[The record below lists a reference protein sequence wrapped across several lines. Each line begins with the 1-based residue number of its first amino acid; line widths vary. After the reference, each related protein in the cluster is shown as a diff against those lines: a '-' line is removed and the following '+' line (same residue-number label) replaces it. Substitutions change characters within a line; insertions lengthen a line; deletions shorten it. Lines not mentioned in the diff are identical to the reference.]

1 MIAFAERRSDAM
13 EKEREAQVNDTKPKT
28 RRQLIEVARE
38 SALAGNWS
46 EAVEINR
53 QLLERT
59 PRDAEAQN
67 RLGRA
72 LLELKDPAG
81 ALEAYTAAMKI
92 DPANIIA
99 RRNLQRLELLRHQ
112 STSKKKTKQDD
123 GGNHDIPRTT
133 VFIEEVGKTWVDELV
148 NPLSM
153 LELADVSSGEQ
164 LEISVKN
171 KRMYVSRHGGK
182 RLGEVEVKTAER
194 LIELMAKGN
203 RYEAYALGLS
213 GNSLRII
220 LREVYRDSAK
230 TNIVSFP
237 RQVSATRAYLRERDL
252 LRQRDETDFLFADDD
267 DEELDEEEASA
278 EPGEEDESAEPDTD
292 NFIEE
297 AVAVDDEEQHI

>member
-1 MIAFAERRSDAM
+1 MAQ
-13 EKEREAQVNDTKPKT
+13 EREAQVIDTKPKT
-28 RRQLIEVARE
+28 RRQLIEAARE
-38 SALAGNWS
+38 AALAANWA

-72 LLELKDPAG
+72 LLELNDPTG
-81 ALEAYTAAMKI
+81 ALEAYTAALKI

-99 RRNLQRLELLRHQ
+99 RRNLQRLDLLRHQ
-112 STSKKKTKQDD
+112 AASKKKTKKNKED
-123 GGNHDIPRTT
+123 GGNHNIPRTN

-148 NPLSM
+148 NPLPS

-213 GNSLRII
+213 GNSLRVI
-220 LREVYRDSAK
+220 LREVY
-230 TNIVSFP
+230 
-237 RQVSATRAYLRERDL
+237 
-252 LRQRDETDFLFADDD
+252 FLFADED
-267 DEELDEEEASA
+267 DEELDEEETAA
-278 EPGEEDESAEPDTD
+278 EPGEDDETAEPDAD

>member
-1 MIAFAERRSDAM
+1 M
-13 EKEREAQVNDTKPKT
+13 EQEREAQVNDSKPKT

-38 SALAGNWS
+38 SALSGNWAD
-46 EAVEINR
+46 AVEVNR
-53 QLLERT
+53 LLLERT

-72 LLELKDPAG
+72 LLELNDPAG
-81 ALEAYTAAMKI
+81 ALEAYTAALKI

-99 RRNLQRLELLRHQ
+99 RRNLQRLDLLRHQ
-112 STSKKKTKQDD
+112 AASKKKTKKDG

-171 KRMYVSRHGGK
+171 KKMYVSRHGGK
-182 RLGEVEVKTAER
+182 RLGEVEAKTAER

-203 RYEAYALGLS
+203 RYEVYALGLS
-213 GNSLRII
+213 GNSLRVI
-220 LREVYRDSAK
+220 LREVYRDNAK

-252 LRQRDETDFLFADDD
+252 LRQRDENDFLFADE
-267 DEELDEEEASA
+267 DEDELDEEETTA
-278 EPGEEDESAEPDTD
+278 EPGEEDESSEPDGD

>member
-1 MIAFAERRSDAM
+1 MAQ
-13 EKEREAQVNDTKPKT
+13 EREAQVIDTKPKT
-28 RRQLIEVARE
+28 RRQLIEAARE
-38 SALAGNWS
+38 AALAANWA

-72 LLELKDPAG
+72 LLELNDPTG
-81 ALEAYTAAMKI
+81 ALEAYTAALKI

-99 RRNLQRLELLRHQ
+99 RRNLQRLDLLRHQ
-112 STSKKKTKQDD
+112 AASKKKTKKNKED
-123 GGNHDIPRTT
+123 GGNHNIPRTN

-148 NPLSM
+148 NPLPS

-213 GNSLRII
+213 GNSLRVI

-252 LRQRDETDFLFADDD
+252 LRQRDETDFLFADED
-267 DEELDEEEASA
+267 DEELDEEETAA
-278 EPGEEDESAEPDTD
+278 EPGEDDETAEPDAD

>member
-1 MIAFAERRSDAM
+1 MAV
-13 EKEREAQVNDTKPKT
+13 EREAQVTDTKPKT
-28 RRQLIEVARE
+28 RRQMIEAARE
-38 SALAGNWS
+38 SALSGNWA

-81 ALEAYTAAMKI
+81 ALEAYTAALKI

-99 RRNLQRLELLRHQ
+99 RRNLQRLDLLRHQ
-112 STSKKKTKQDD
+112 AASKRKGKKDE
-123 GGNHDIPRTT
+123 GGNHDIPRPN
-133 VFIEEVGKTWVDELV
+133 VFIEEVGKTWVDVLV
-148 NPLSM
+148 NPLTM
-153 LELADVSSGEQ
+153 EELSDVSSGEQ
-164 LEISVKN
+164 LEISVKA
-171 KRMYVSRHGGK
+171 KKMYVSRHGGK
-182 RLGEVEVKTAER
+182 RLGEVEAKTAER

-203 RYEAYALGLS
+203 RYEVYALGLS

-252 LRQRDETDFLFADDD
+252 LRQRDENDFLFADED
-267 DEELDEEEASA
+267 DEELDEEETTA
-278 EPGEEDESAEPDTD
+278 EPGEDDESAEPEGDS
-292 NFIEE
+292 FIEE
-297 AVAVDDEEQHI
+297 AVAVDDEEQRI

>member
-1 MIAFAERRSDAM
+1 MAQ
-13 EKEREAQVNDTKPKT
+13 EREAQVIDTKPKT
-28 RRQLIEVARE
+28 RRQLIESARE
-38 SALAGNWS
+38 AALAANWA

-72 LLELKDPAG
+72 LLELNDSAG
-81 ALEAYTAAMKI
+81 ALEAYTAALKI

-99 RRNLQRLELLRHQ
+99 RRNLQRLDLLRHQ
-112 STSKKKTKQDD
+112 AASKKKSKKDKENS
-123 GGNHDIPRTT
+123 GNHNIPRTN

-148 NPLSM
+148 NPLPS

-213 GNSLRII
+213 GNSLRVI

-252 LRQRDETDFLFADDD
+252 LRQRDETDFLFADED
-267 DEELDEEEASA
+267 DEELDEEETAA
-278 EPGEEDESAEPDTD
+278 EPGEEDESAEPDAD